1 MAVWAA
7 GNAFCMVSTY
17 GRAHKAA
24 LRKGFEDN
32 MDTYLLISST
42 WSSSFFLGNF
52 LGPTLAGFSVEYLGF
67 RATTI
72 GYVIAYAVV
81 LFTDFL
87 ELTYTIKISKQEGD
101 EELELLIN

>member
-1 MAVWAA
+1 MAVSAT

-17 GRAHKAA
+17 GRAHRAA

-32 MDTYLLISST
+32 MDTYLLISNT
-42 WSSSFFLGNF
+42 WTSAFFLGNF

-72 GYVIAYAVV
+72 GFVIAYAVV
-81 LFTDFL
+81 LFIDFL
-87 ELTYTIKISKQEGD
+87 ELAYTIRISKED
-101 EELELLIN
+101 RDDELELISN